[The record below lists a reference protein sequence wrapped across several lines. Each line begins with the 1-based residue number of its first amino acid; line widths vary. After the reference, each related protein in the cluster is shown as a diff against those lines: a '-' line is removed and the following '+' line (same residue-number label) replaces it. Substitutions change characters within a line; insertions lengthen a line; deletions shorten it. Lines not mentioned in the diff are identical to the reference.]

1 MKYSI
6 KDRDQLYNLPNFSI
20 SSQSNSEFELE
31 SKTDDSRSKR
41 KRKSLI
47 SKSRKYKSDEN
58 VMIIAVVGEDNM
70 TLDLNIN
77 PQQSIYV
84 LEGLMYWLITSNH
97 QWNIAKSSIL
107 VNKQKYLVYK
117 KI

>member
-20 SSQSNSEFELE
+20 SSQSNSKFELE

-84 LEGLMYWLITSNH
+84 LEGLMY
-97 QWNIAKSSIL
+97 
-107 VNKQKYLVYK
+107 
-117 KI
+117 

>member
-1 MKYSI
+1 MKYGI

-31 SKTDDSRSKR
+31 SKTDDSQSKR

-77 PQQSIYV
+77 PEQSIYV
-84 LEGLMYWLITSNH
+84 LEGLMY
-97 QWNIAKSSIL
+97 
-107 VNKQKYLVYK
+107 
-117 KI
+117 